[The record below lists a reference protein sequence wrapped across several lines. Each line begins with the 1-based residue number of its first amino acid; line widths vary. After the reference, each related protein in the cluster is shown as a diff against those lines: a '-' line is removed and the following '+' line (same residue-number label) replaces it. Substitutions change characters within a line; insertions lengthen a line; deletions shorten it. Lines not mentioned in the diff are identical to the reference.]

1 MVSMLGLVCL
11 SIYFKRWF
19 YKRHTQLSVR
29 MNAQWIG
36 IHCDW
41 RLQFMWNVTACTVN
55 MLWSHCDV
63 RWTTLAECVFRS
75 DITLWFH
82 YETHIWSSM
91 MSSILM
97 MPCQRE
103 VPVML
108 GKTNPSY
115 VHTEIPDVH
124 IPDITLARP
133 EVSTV
138 STWTFC
144 ERTVEVLSDHSF
156 HPFHSIFFRVEIF
169 SNTMLAS

>member
-97 MPCQRE
+97 MPCQRG
-103 VPVML
+103 PC
-108 GKTNPSY
+108 
-115 VHTEIPDVH
+115 D
-124 IPDITLARP
+124 ARENKSLLCP
-133 EVSTV
+133 YRDPWCTYPWYHFGTPWGVYSKYMN
-138 STWTFC
+138 
-144 ERTVEVLSDHSF
+144 VLPKNSRGSVRPLFSSF
-156 HPFHSIFFRVEIF
+156 SFYF
-169 SNTMLAS
+169 L